1 MCLTFAIKTRERRHY
16 RRSGAIVATF
26 EPIQVI
32 NMVFLLL
39 NMNIYLHDG
48 LSQDLPEVT
57 TGGVLWKKMFLEI
70 SQNSQENTCA
80 RDFF

>member
-39 NMNIYLHDG
+39 SMNIYLHDG

-57 TGGVLWKKMFLEI
+57 TGGVL
-70 SQNSQENTCA
+70 
-80 RDFF
+80 